1 MLTQTSVYTKSAPRT
16 PACTSSVTVTRAPL
30 CSAAAWAAL
39 TTSGG
44 GVSAGGA
51 AIRTSMPSRALVT
64 SSKRATLLRPS
75 PVKQ

>member
-1 MLTQTSVYTKSAPRT
+1 VHPGLDVVGDGDAG
-16 PACTSSVTVTRAPL
+16 PL
-30 CSAAAWAAL
+30 CCAASCAAL

-51 AIRTSMPSRALVT
+51 AIRTSMPSRAPVT
-64 SSKRATLLRPS
+64 SSERATLLRPS